1 MSMKW
6 MRGYGGTRFVW
17 NLVMSTLS
25 TPSERSDAVSDADR
39 VDAAHVAERAVVQ
52 HRRTTQTRNKSY
64 SAKKARLRFFVF
76 FNKRKPLRWRA
87 STHIRKAKT
96 RIRVYVTCHW
106 RFFEA
111 QQTDRDELASQM
123 PKSRSLKDPSQRE

>member
-1 MSMKW
+1 MLKLKSFSSDLAAVHEARGSSANNMSMKW

-52 HRRTTQTRNKSY
+52 HRRTTQTCNKSY

-76 FNKRKPLRWRA
+76 FNKRKPLR
-87 STHIRKAKT
+87 
-96 RIRVYVTCHW
+96 CHSF
-106 RFFEA
+106 RFPGPFA
-111 QQTDRDELASQM
+111 H
-123 PKSRSLKDPSQRE
+123 